1 MASGILG
8 IALTGLNAAQAGIR
22 TTEHNIANV
31 NTAGYRRQ
39 EVGYGALLPSYT
51 GSGYFGNGVG
61 VETVRS
67 YYSQFLE
74 NEVLVSQ
81 TRLSYFEAFSE
92 GASLVDKVLGD
103 SGSGMANAIDSFFS
117 AVNELASE
125 PTSNAAR
132 QVLVSAGNNLAG
144 RFNALD
150 GQLRATIASA
160 NKDIASLVSQANLY
174 ASQVVRLN
182 SDIARAESANTTQTA
197 NDLRDQRQQLVNQL
211 NKLMNLSAVQ
221 QSDGSLNLFIGSG
234 QPLVVGNVVNTLS
247 TAADPDD
254 PSLLQPTLVV
264 GGTSIALD
272 SELVTGGRLGG
283 LLGLREEIVLPALQ
297 DLNRLALALGS
308 EVNRVHATGSYY
320 DAVTDT
326 MVVGGLFFSNPVV
339 AQGATDGQF
348 TMTLV
353 DDTKLDPTGY
363 DIALGA
369 GGSYTVKALSTGTS
383 TVFPSLAALNAGNLG
398 FTLTEGTPVPA
409 NGDSWRIG
417 DYARSMVMTL
427 TQPSRVAAASAG
439 ADGPGDNSNAR
450 ALADLR
456 FASVLD
462 AGTTSFSTAYSQT
475 IGRTA
480 SRVAEADLSLSA
492 YTSLTASAEAASRG
506 VSGVNMDEEAANL
519 IRFQQSYQAAAKA
532 IQVASVLFDEI
543 LGLIR

>member
-8 IALTGLNAAQAGIR
+8 IALTGLTAAQAGIR
-22 TTEHNIANV
+22 VTEHNIANV
-31 NTAGYRRQ
+31 NTPGYRRQ
-39 EVGYGALLPSYT
+39 EAGFGALLPSYT

-92 GASLVDKVLGD
+92 GAGLVDKVLGD
-103 SGSGMANAIDSFFS
+103 AGSGMANAIDNFFG
-117 AVNELASE
+117 AVNELSSD
-125 PTSNAAR
+125 PTSDVSR

-150 GQLRATIASA
+150 GQLRASIASA

-174 ASQVVRLN
+174 ASQVARLN
-182 SDIARAESANTTQTA
+182 SDIARAEAANTTQTA
-197 NDLRDQRQQLVNQL
+197 NDLRDQRQQLVNLL
-211 NKLMNLSAVQ
+211 NKLMNVSAVQ
-221 QSDGSLNLFIGSG
+221 QSDGGINLFIGSG
-234 QPLVVGNVVNTLS
+234 QPLVVGNVANTLS
-247 TAADPDD
+247 TAPDAND
-254 PSLLQPTLVV
+254 PSLLQPTLEI
-264 GGTSIALD
+264 GGTSMTLD

-283 LLGLREEIVLPALQ
+283 LLALREEIVLPALQ
-297 DLNRLALALGS
+297 DLNRLALALGA
-308 EVNRVHATGSYY
+308 EVNRVHASGRYY
-320 DAVTDT
+320 DAATDT
-326 MVVGGLFFSNPVV
+326 MVAGGLFFANPVV
-339 AQGATDGQF
+339 AQGTTAGQF

-353 DDTKLDPTGY
+353 DDTQLDPTGY
-363 DIALGA
+363 GVVLGA
-369 GGSYTVKALSTGTS
+369 GGTYTVTALSTGTS
-383 TVFPSLAALNAGNLG
+383 TTFANLTALNAGNLG
-398 FTLTEGTPVPA
+398 FTLTAGTPAPA
-409 NGDSWRIG
+409 AGESWRIG
-417 DYARSMVMTL
+417 DYARGMAMAL
-427 TQPSRVAAASAG
+427 TQPSRIAAASAG
-439 ADGPGDNSNAR
+439 ADGPGDNGNAL

-456 FASVLD
+456 FASVLG
-462 AGTTSFSTAYSQT
+462 AGTASFSAAYSQT